1 MTLEVSS
8 LSVRLGGVDVVD
20 DVSFV
25 VPAGTTVAVLGPSGC
40 GKSTLLRA
48 IAGLETPRSGRVGWD
63 GDDLA
68 GTPTHRRGMALMFQ
82 DGQLFPGQSV
92 ARNVGYPMRLRH
104 RPRKEIARR
113 VEELLDTVGLA
124 DKADRLP
131 EALSGGE
138 RQRVALARA
147 LAVSP
152 RLLLLDEPM
161 SALDRDLRE
170 VLAHQLRGIL
180 TASGTPAIMVTHD
193 QEEAFAVADR
203 IVLMRAGRVVQA
215 GSLAEVWSAP
225 ADAWAARFL
234 GYPTVLEGA
243 AARFVRDRVA
253 PDATW
258 TEVALRRSA
267 LRADPQA
274 SLRGVVEQV
283 HAGPEV
289 VRLRVRVDEL
299 GEVDAVA
306 DPGAVVRP
314 GDEVGLAIDA
324 SRVAPVDTG
333 ARRRTESF

>member
-1 MTLEVSS
+1 MLQVSS
-8 LSVRLGGVDVVD
+8 LSVRLGGVDAVA
-20 DVSFV
+20 DVSFE

-48 IAGLETPRSGRVGWD
+48 IAGLEKPRSGRVSWD
-63 GDDLA
+63 GEDLA

-82 DGQLFPGQSV
+82 DGQLFPGQTV

-104 RPRKEIARR
+104 RPRKEIADR
-113 VEELLDTVGLA
+113 VAELLDTVGLT
-124 DKADRLP
+124 DRADRLP

-170 VLAHQLRGIL
+170 TLAHQLRTIL
-180 TASGTPAIMVTHD
+180 TASGAPAIMVTHD

-203 IVLMRAGRVVQA
+203 IVLMRAGRVVQQ
-215 GSLAEVWSAP
+215 GSLAEVWSTP
-225 ADAWAARFL
+225 ADPWAARFL
-234 GYPTVLEGA
+234 GYPTVLEGE
-243 AARFVRDRVA
+243 AARFIRDRIA
-253 PDATW
+253 PEATW
-258 TEVALRRSA
+258 TGVALRRSA
-267 LRADPQA
+267 LLADPGA
-274 SLRGVVEQV
+274 ALRGVVEQV

-289 VRLRVRVDEL
+289 VRLRVHVAEL
-299 GEVDAVA
+299 GDVGAVA

-324 SRVAPVDTG
+324 SRIAPVDMRG
-333 ARRRTESF
+333 RARDGSS